1 MNKEKIQWIAAGLTL
16 ILSFVAPF
24 FFVIGVPAAVI
35 LAVMALRSMKKRKEH
50 EYYFRKEEAE

>member
-16 ILSFVAPF
+16 ALSFFVPF

-35 LAVMALRSMKKRKEH
+35 IAVMALRAMKKRKEH
-50 EYYFRKEEAE
+50 EYYFQKDE